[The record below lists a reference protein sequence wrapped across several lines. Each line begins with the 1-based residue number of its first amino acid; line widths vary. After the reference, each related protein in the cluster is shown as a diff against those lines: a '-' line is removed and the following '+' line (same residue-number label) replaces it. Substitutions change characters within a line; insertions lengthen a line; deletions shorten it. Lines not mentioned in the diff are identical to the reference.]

1 MRKAHLPAGEP
12 ELADHGSHCHTKA
25 GGWTAA
31 LWSGLFFSL
40 ALAFDAGTEAPPP
53 VTGSPWT
60 CTPLP
65 GSAKGG
71 GSKRAFEGQV
81 HARLPGVQA
90 RQRLLGILGAPR
102 RGSPLTEHPRPS
114 SKGLGGGVLLRG
126 SCGHWEQSRE
136 RGGDTG
142 GPFPGVC
149 CGGKASPEVTR
160 GASFTLPGGQFPDPT
175 TLRTAGRTLLA
186 STRTTK
192 TLGNGEPRPFPGQAA
207 GLREAER
214 VTQLGGDPGGG
225 HAGLQGRRAEDQK
238 SGHREL
244 VYLWAACAPVP
255 VSFSFSLRSQQSPF
269 GKFQAGSAALRTER
283 VSEAGV

>member
-65 GSAKGG
+65 GSEKGG

-114 SKGLGGGVLLRG
+114 SKGLGGGSCSEAAVGIGNSPEKEVGTLGAPSPVCAAGERPLLR
-126 SCGHWEQSRE
+126 S
-136 RGGDTG
+136 
-142 GPFPGVC
+142 PGVP
-149 CGGKASPEVTR
+149 GVGEGEAPASLCLVVSSQTPPPSE
-160 GASFTLPGGQFPDPT
+160 QQ
-175 TLRTAGRTLLA
+175 AGP
-186 STRTTK
+186 SW
-192 TLGNGEPRPFPGQAA
+192 PRPGPQ
-207 GLREAER
+207 R
-214 VTQLGGDPGGG
+214 
-225 HAGLQGRRAEDQK
+225 H
-238 SGHREL
+238 S
-244 VYLWAACAPVP
+244 
-255 VSFSFSLRSQQSPF
+255 
-269 GKFQAGSAALRTER
+269 
-283 VSEAGV
+283 